1 MKFDQG
7 LAVGPQTPA
16 KSLQELVAWFRSN
29 PNQAV
34 YGTPGAGT
42 AAHFVGAEFGRLS
55 KLDLRPIAYR
65 GTSAALPDLIAGR
78 VPMYVASTAELIEHH
93 RTGGIRIIATTDEAR
108 SPLLPE
114 VPTFRESGT
123 DVLAPAWFAV
133 YAPAKTP
140 PGIAEALNRAIV
152 AVVQAPDIR
161 ARILALGYQPTGTTA
176 AELMA
181 LQRADYDR
189 WGLVVK
195 ASGFRL
201 EP

>member
-1 MKFDQG
+1 VVCG
-7 LAVGPQTPA
+7 LC
-16 KSLQELVAWFRSN
+16 
-29 PNQAV
+29 
-34 YGTPGAGT
+34 PGQ
-42 AAHFVGAEFGRLS
+42 
-55 KLDLRPIAYR
+55 D
-65 GTSAALPDLIAGR
+65 
-78 VPMYVASTAELIEHH
+78 
-93 RTGGIRIIATTDEAR
+93 
-108 SPLLPE
+108 
-114 VPTFRESGT
+114 
-123 DVLAPAWFAV
+123 
-133 YAPAKTP
+133 P
-140 PGIAEALNRAIV
+140 PRIAERLNQAIV